1 MLCTEKNTDM
11 ASVKLALAELRCTT
25 CGFETVL
32 HSFARL
38 RTVDITGFLRPSS
51 KVAPYFNSQNGAENE
66 FI

>member
-32 HSFARL
+32 HLFAGADL
-38 RTVDITGFLRPSS
+38 LDISGFSAPSLVS
-51 KVAPYFNSQNGAENE
+51 
-66 FI
+66 